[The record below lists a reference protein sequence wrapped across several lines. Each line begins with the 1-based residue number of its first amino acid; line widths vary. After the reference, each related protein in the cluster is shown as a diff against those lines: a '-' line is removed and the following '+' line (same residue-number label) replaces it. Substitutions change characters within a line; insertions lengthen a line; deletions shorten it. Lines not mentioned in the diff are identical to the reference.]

1 MKCKGIIAIA
11 PGDPRMIEVDV
22 PEPGPHEVQIRMA
35 ASLVS
40 AGTER
45 AWVQGLPNATPAYP
59 YVPGYCCAGQVV
71 KTGKDVTGFQPGD
84 RVASFAVDVGH
95 REIGNV
101 RDLEVVHIPDGVSY
115 IHAAFTSLGQTALQ
129 GVRKCR
135 IELGESVVSLGLG
148 IVGMLALQYAHLSGA
163 QPAIGMDPM
172 EKRLEIARACNAD
185 LTINNS
191 QEGWEQKLLDA
202 TDQKGPNVVLDNTGV
217 PKATASA
224 CQMAADYARVCILGC
239 PRGTVD
245 FNFWRDVQKK
255 SITIIGAHAVDSIP
269 LYESYPHFWTYKD
282 DAACFLRFVEK
293 GALVLDP
300 MIDEIVDK
308 KEAEAAYRHLIQHNK
323 EALGMIINWQEA

>member
-101 RDLEVVHIPDGVSY
+101 FMEVLEDAGVYKRDPEGQ
-115 IHAAFTSLGQTALQ
+115 AAFD
-129 GVRKCR
+129 RF
-135 IELGESVVSLGLG
+135 
-148 IVGMLALQYAHLSGA
+148 LS
-163 QPAIGMDPM
+163 
-172 EKRLEIARACNAD
+172 
-185 LTINNS
+185 
-191 QEGWEQKLLDA
+191 
-202 TDQKGPNVVLDNTGV
+202 
-217 PKATASA
+217 
-224 CQMAADYARVCILGC
+224 ILC
-239 PRGTVD
+239 
-245 FNFWRDVQKK
+245 
-255 SITIIGAHAVDSIP
+255 
-269 LYESYPHFWTYKD
+269 
-282 DAACFLRFVEK
+282 
-293 GALVLDP
+293 
-300 MIDEIVDK
+300 
-308 KEAEAAYRHLIQHNK
+308 
-323 EALGMIINWQEA
+323 